1 MKYLTNLPTTSKKAT
16 IQLYNDWYRTA
27 RNKQLKPRGDWN
39 VWLILAGR
47 GWGKT
52 LTGAIDVVLYA
63 ISHENVRVA
72 VVAPTTGDLRRV
84 CFEGVSGIVSQ
95 MPLECYKDGYSS
107 YNKSTS
113 EIELY
118 NGSKI
123 MGFSASE
130 PDRFRGSQYH
140 RAWCD
145 ELAAWKYPDSW
156 NQLQFGMRLGTKPQ
170 TLVTTTPR
178 PTNLI
183 KKLYD
188 RKDVYKTQ
196 GSTFENKDNLAESA
210 LTLFKQ
216 QYEGTRLGRQ
226 ELYAEILEDIEGA
239 LWSLS
244 MIEECRVNEIPD
256 MKRVVVGIDPA
267 VTSNINSDETGI
279 VVCGLGLDDRY
290 YILDDVSGKMS
301 ADAWAKTAVNVYH
314 KYKASRIIAEVNNG
328 GDLVERLLR
337 TIDKNIPYK
346 AVTATKGKVIR
357 AEPISAL
364 YEQKRVSHCGVF
376 SKLEDQ
382 MCSFTGEKSNS
393 PDRLDALVWGLTE
406 LSKSSMT
413 ALWRIS

>member
-1 MKYLTNLPTTSKKAT
+1 LPTTSKKAT
-16 IQLYNDWYRTA
+16 IQLYNDWYRRA
-27 RNKQLKPRGDWN
+27 RTKQLKPRGDWN

-72 VVAPTTGDLRRV
+72 VVAPTSGDLRRV
-84 CFEGVSGIVSQ
+84 CFEGVSGIISQ

-156 NQLQFGMRLGTKPQ
+156 NQLQFGMRLGDRPQ
-170 TLVTTTPR
+170 TVVTTTPR
-178 PTNLI
+178 PTSLI
-183 KKLYD
+183 KQLYD
-188 RKDVYKTQ
+188 RQDVYKTQ

-210 LTLFKQ
+210 LELFKK
-216 QYEGTRLGRQ
+216 QYEGTRLGKQ

-244 MIEECRVNEIPD
+244 MIEETRVNEIPE
-256 MKRVVVGIDPA
+256 MKRVVVAVDPA
-267 VTSNINSDETGI
+267 VTNNKNSDETGI
-279 VVCGLGLDDRY
+279 VVCGLGIDNRY
-290 YILDDVSGKMS
+290 YIIDDVSGKMS
-301 ADAWAKTAVNVYH
+301 ADAWAKTAVNVYY

-337 TIDKNIPYK
+337 TVDKNIPYK
-346 AVTATKGKVIR
+346 SVSASRGKVIR

-364 YEQKRVSHCGVF
+364 YEQQRVSHCGVF

-382 MCSFTGEKSNS
+382 MCSFTGDKSTS

-413 ALWRIS
+413 ALWRVS

>member
-1 MKYLTNLPTTSKKAT
+1 MPTTSKKAT
-16 IQLYNDWYRTA
+16 IQLYNDWYRRA
-27 RNKQLKPRGDWN
+27 RTKQLKPRGDWN

-72 VVAPTTGDLRRV
+72 VVAPTSGDLRRV
-84 CFEGVSGIVSQ
+84 CFEGVSGIISQ

-156 NQLQFGMRLGTKPQ
+156 NQLQFGMRLGNRPQ
-170 TLVTTTPR
+170 TVVTTTPR

-183 KKLYD
+183 KQLYD
-188 RKDVYKTQ
+188 RQDVYKTQ

-210 LTLFKQ
+210 LELFKK
-216 QYEGTRLGRQ
+216 QYEGTRLGKQ

-239 LWSLS
+239 LWSLN
-244 MIEECRVNEIPD
+244 MIEQTRVNEIPE
-256 MKRVVVGIDPA
+256 MKRVVVAVDPA
-267 VTSNINSDETGI
+267 VTNNKNSDETGI
-279 VVCGLGLDDRY
+279 VVCGLGIDNRY
-290 YILDDVSGKMS
+290 YIIDDVSGKMS
-301 ADAWAKTAVNVYH
+301 ADAWAKTAVNVYY

-337 TIDKNIPYK
+337 TVDKNIPYK
-346 AVTATKGKVIR
+346 SVSASRGKVIR

-364 YEQKRVSHCGVF
+364 YEQQRVSHCGVF

-382 MCSFTGEKSNS
+382 MCSFTGDKSTS

-413 ALWRIS
+413 ALWRVS

>member
-1 MKYLTNLPTTSKKAT
+1 LPTTSKKAT
-16 IQLYNDWYRTA
+16 IQLYNDWYRRA
-27 RNKQLKPRGDWN
+27 RTKQLKPRGDWN

-72 VVAPTTGDLRRV
+72 VVAPTSGDLRRV
-84 CFEGVSGIVSQ
+84 CFEGVSGIISQ

-156 NQLQFGMRLGTKPQ
+156 NQLQFGMRLGDRPQ
-170 TLVTTTPR
+170 TVVTTTPR
-178 PTNLI
+178 PTSLI
-183 KKLYD
+183 KQLYD
-188 RKDVYKTQ
+188 RQDVYKTQ

-210 LTLFKQ
+210 LELFKK
-216 QYEGTRLGRQ
+216 QYEGTRLGKQ

-244 MIEECRVNEIPD
+244 MIEEKRVNEIPE
-256 MKRVVVGIDPA
+256 MKRVVVAVDPA
-267 VTSNINSDETGI
+267 VTNNKNSDETGI
-279 VVCGLGLDDRY
+279 VVCGLGIDNRY
-290 YILDDVSGKMS
+290 YIIDDVSGKMS
-301 ADAWAKTAVNVYH
+301 ADAWAKTAVNVYY

-337 TIDKNIPYK
+337 TVDKNIPYK
-346 AVTATKGKVIR
+346 SVSASRGKVIR

-364 YEQKRVSHCGVF
+364 YEQQRVSHCGVF

-382 MCSFTGEKSNS
+382 MCSFTGDKSTS

-413 ALWRIS
+413 ALWRVS

>member
-1 MKYLTNLPTTSKKAT
+1 MTNLPTTSKKAT
-16 IQLYNDWYRTA
+16 IQLYNDWYRRA

-72 VVAPTTGDLRRV
+72 VVAPTSGDLRRV
-84 CFEGVSGIVSQ
+84 CFEGVSGIISQ

-156 NQLQFGMRLGTKPQ
+156 NQLQFGMRLGNRPQ
-170 TLVTTTPR
+170 TVVTTTPR

-183 KKLYD
+183 KQLYD
-188 RKDVYKTQ
+188 RQDVYKTQ

-210 LTLFKQ
+210 LELFKK
-216 QYEGTRLGRQ
+216 QYEGTRLGKQ

-239 LWSLS
+239 LWSLN
-244 MIEECRVNEIPD
+244 MIEQTRVNEIPE
-256 MKRVVVGIDPA
+256 MKRVVVAVDPA
-267 VTSNINSDETGI
+267 VTNNKNSDETGI
-279 VVCGLGLDDRY
+279 VVCGLGIDNRY
-290 YILDDVSGKMS
+290 YIIDDVSGKMS
-301 ADAWAKTAVNVYH
+301 ADAWAKTAVNVYY

-337 TIDKNIPYK
+337 TVDKNIPYK
-346 AVTATKGKVIR
+346 SVSASRGKVIR

-364 YEQKRVSHCGVF
+364 YEQQRVSHCGVF

-382 MCSFTGEKSNS
+382 MCSFTGDKSTS

-413 ALWRIS
+413 ALWRVS

>member
-1 MKYLTNLPTTSKKAT
+1 MPTTSKKAT
-16 IQLYNDWYRTA
+16 IQLYNDWYRRA
-27 RNKQLKPRGDWN
+27 RTKQLKPRGDWN

-72 VVAPTTGDLRRV
+72 VVAPTSGDLRRV
-84 CFEGVSGIVSQ
+84 CFEGVSGIISQ

-156 NQLQFGMRLGTKPQ
+156 NQLQFGMRLGDRPQ
-170 TLVTTTPR
+170 TVVTTTPR
-178 PTNLI
+178 PTSLI
-183 KKLYD
+183 KQLYD
-188 RKDVYKTQ
+188 RQDVYKTQ

-210 LTLFKQ
+210 LELFKK
-216 QYEGTRLGRQ
+216 QYEGTRLGKQ

-244 MIEECRVNEIPD
+244 MIEETRVNEIPE
-256 MKRVVVGIDPA
+256 MKRVVVAVDPA
-267 VTSNINSDETGI
+267 VTNNKNSDETGI
-279 VVCGLGLDDRY
+279 VVCGLGIDNRY
-290 YILDDVSGKMS
+290 YIIDDVSGKMS
-301 ADAWAKTAVNVYH
+301 ADAWAKTAVNVYY

-337 TIDKNIPYK
+337 TVDKNIPYK
-346 AVTATKGKVIR
+346 SVSASRGKVIR

-364 YEQKRVSHCGVF
+364 YEQQRVSHCGVF

-382 MCSFTGEKSNS
+382 MCSFTGDKSTS

-413 ALWRIS
+413 ALWRVS

>member
-1 MKYLTNLPTTSKKAT
+1 LPTTSKKAT
-16 IQLYNDWYRTA
+16 IQLYNDWYRRA

-39 VWLILAGR
+39 IWLILAGR

-72 VVAPTTGDLRRV
+72 VVAPTSGDLRRV
-84 CFEGVSGIVSQ
+84 CFEGVSGIISQ

-156 NQLQFGMRLGTKPQ
+156 NQLQFGMRLGDRPQ
-170 TLVTTTPR
+170 TVVTTTPR

-183 KKLYD
+183 KQLYD
-188 RKDVYKTQ
+188 RQDVYKTQ

-210 LTLFKQ
+210 LELFKK
-216 QYEGTRLGRQ
+216 QYEGTRLGKQ

-239 LWSLS
+239 LWTLN
-244 MIEECRVNEIPD
+244 MIEQTRVNEIPE
-256 MKRVVVGIDPA
+256 MKRVVVAVDPA
-267 VTSNINSDETGI
+267 VTNNKNSDETGI
-279 VVCGLGLDDRY
+279 VVCGLGIDNRY
-290 YILDDVSGKMS
+290 YIIDDVSGKMS
-301 ADAWAKTAVNVYH
+301 ADAWAKTAVNVYY

-337 TIDKNIPYK
+337 TVDKNIPYK
-346 AVTATKGKVIR
+346 SVSASRGKVIR

-382 MCSFTGEKSNS
+382 MCSFTGDKSTS

-413 ALWRIS
+413 ALWRVS

>member
-1 MKYLTNLPTTSKKAT
+1 MPTTSKKAT
-16 IQLYNDWYRTA
+16 IQLYNDWYRRA
-27 RNKQLKPRGDWN
+27 RTKQLKPRGDWN

-72 VVAPTTGDLRRV
+72 VVAPTSGDLRRV
-84 CFEGVSGIVSQ
+84 CFEGVSGIISQ

-156 NQLQFGMRLGTKPQ
+156 NQLQFGMRLGDRPQ
-170 TLVTTTPR
+170 TVVTTTPR
-178 PTNLI
+178 PTSLI
-183 KKLYD
+183 KQLYD
-188 RKDVYKTQ
+188 RQDVYKTQ

-210 LTLFKQ
+210 LELFKK
-216 QYEGTRLGRQ
+216 QYEGTRLGKQ

-244 MIEECRVNEIPD
+244 MIEQTRVNEIPE
-256 MKRVVVGIDPA
+256 MKRVVVAVDPA
-267 VTSNINSDETGI
+267 VTNNKNSDETGI
-279 VVCGLGLDDRY
+279 VVCGLGIDNRY
-290 YILDDVSGKMS
+290 YIIDDVSGKMS
-301 ADAWAKTAVNVYH
+301 ADAWAKTAVNVYY

-337 TIDKNIPYK
+337 TVDKNIPYK
-346 AVTATKGKVIR
+346 SVSASRGKVIR

-364 YEQKRVSHCGVF
+364 YEQQRVSHCGVF

-382 MCSFTGEKSNS
+382 MCSFTGDKSTS

-413 ALWRIS
+413 ALWRVS

>member
-1 MKYLTNLPTTSKKAT
+1 LPTTSKKAT
-16 IQLYNDWYRTA
+16 IQLYNDWYRRA
-27 RNKQLKPRGDWN
+27 RTKQLKPRGDWN
-39 VWLILAGR
+39 IWLILAGR

-72 VVAPTTGDLRRV
+72 VVAPTSGDLRRV
-84 CFEGVSGIVSQ
+84 CFEGISGIISQ

-156 NQLQFGMRLGTKPQ
+156 NQLQFGMRLGNRPQ
-170 TLVTTTPR
+170 TVVTTTPR

-183 KKLYD
+183 KQLYD
-188 RKDVYKTQ
+188 RQDVYKTQ

-210 LTLFKQ
+210 LELFKK
-216 QYEGTRLGRQ
+216 QYEGTRLGKQ

-239 LWSLS
+239 LWSLN
-244 MIEECRVNEIPD
+244 MIEQTRVNEIPE
-256 MKRVVVGIDPA
+256 MKRVVVAVDPA
-267 VTSNINSDETGI
+267 VTNNKNSDETGI
-279 VVCGLGLDDRY
+279 VVCGLGIDNRY
-290 YILDDVSGKMS
+290 YIIDDVSGKMS
-301 ADAWAKTAVNVYH
+301 ADAWAKTAVNVYY

-337 TIDKNIPYK
+337 TVDKNIPYK
-346 AVTATKGKVIR
+346 SVSASRGKVIR

-364 YEQKRVSHCGVF
+364 YEQQRVSHCGVF

-382 MCSFTGEKSNS
+382 MCSFTGDKSTS

-413 ALWRIS
+413 ALWRVS